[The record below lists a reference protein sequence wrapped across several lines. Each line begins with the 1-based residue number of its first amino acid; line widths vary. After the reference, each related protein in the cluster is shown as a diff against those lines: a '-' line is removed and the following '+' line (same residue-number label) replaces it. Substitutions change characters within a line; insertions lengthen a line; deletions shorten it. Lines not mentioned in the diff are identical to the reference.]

1 MSQHPSLQVVV
12 EPVCHTWDGGG
23 DRLTEWLGEVTH
35 RVCSYPPWMI
45 NKQARITLSPTSDAL
60 VRR

>member
-35 RVCSYPPWMI
+35 RVCSYPSW
-45 NKQARITLSPTSDAL
+45 ITLNPTSDAL